1 MASVRAENGGAEIGV
16 TCATEGL
23 FFFFFFSFLFR
34 GGLGWEE
41 GGGEEGR

>member
-23 FFFFFFSFLFR
+23 DFSFPFRFFFA
-34 GGLGWEE
+34 GAWAWEE